1 MNIAHRGLWNQQNKI
16 EGILKV
22 YPYVDAVE
30 VDVRVNSEG
39 VLVLCHD
46 RVDVDN
52 NNNDTLEDLCNIS
65 EKLHIVLDIK
75 GNLAKPVVDAIRGSA
90 HKWELCSFDQRCV
103 IELLSIQKEH
113 KVGIL
118 STGFTGD
125 DILGKVDFVSQDYE
139 FLDEDMIYIYRL
151 HNLRIYV
158 FGTSNKVDGVEGV
171 IRNVLLA

>member
-1 MNIAHRGLWNQQNKI
+1 MNIAHRGLWNHQNKI

-22 YPYVDAVE
+22 ASHVDAVE
-30 VDVRVNSEG
+30 VDVRVNSKG

-46 RVDVDN
+46 RVDVDRI
-52 NNNDTLEDLCNIS
+52 NDTLEDLCNIS

-75 GNLAKPVVDAIRGSA
+75 GNLAKPVVGAIRGSA
-90 HKWELCSFDQRCV
+90 HEWELCSFDQRCV
-103 IELLSIQKEH
+103 MELLSIQKEH

-118 STGFTGD
+118 SSGFPGD
-125 DILGKVDFVSQDYE
+125 EILGKVDFVSQDYE